1 MSLLEQLKTEA
12 LDRDLINPEDEL
24 DPELVFTLVRDMTY
38 QRASNRLPETIISEW
53 KGTCSGKHY
62 LLHKLFAEM
71 GLDSEIMACTSAEPV
86 DPKDIPESIQPLY
99 ESANRRFVDVHNYLL
114 LTVPGDGQMI
124 VDATFPMS
132 SRNKALVVN
141 EQFIMGQDQ
150 KLAANPM
157 KTFAIPPGR
166 DPQDFKDELLQ
177 KYFSPA
183 ELEFR
188 EVVIKAISG
197 GSFSDK

>member
-1 MSLLEQLKTEA
+1 MLREAALERE
-12 LDRDLINPEDEL
+12 LIDPNAEL

-38 QRASNRLPETIISEW
+38 QRASNRLPETIITEW

-62 LLHKLFAEM
+62 LLHKLFAEL
-71 GLDSEIMACTSAEPV
+71 GLDSEIMACTSAEPI

-99 ESANRRFVDVHNYLL
+99 ESANRCFVDVHNYLL
-114 LTVPGDGQMI
+114 LATPGGGQMI

-132 SRNKALVVN
+132 SRNKGLVVN

-150 KLAANPM
+150 QLAANPM
-157 KTFAIPPGR
+157 KTYTIPPGR
-166 DPQDFKDELLQ
+166 DPQAFKDELLQ

-188 EVVIKAISG
+188 EMVIKAISG
-197 GSFSDK
+197 GSFSNK